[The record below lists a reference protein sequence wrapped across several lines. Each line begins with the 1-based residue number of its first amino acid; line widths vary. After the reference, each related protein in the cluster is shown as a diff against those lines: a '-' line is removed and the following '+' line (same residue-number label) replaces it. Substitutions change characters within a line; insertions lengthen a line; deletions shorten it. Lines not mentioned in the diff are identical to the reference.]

1 MKGSGVPQ
9 RAGAGTGYPRSTR
22 WAWAGAL
29 IGLLAGLVG
38 FAPAGWLA
46 SAVSIATDER
56 LQLQDAR
63 GSLWQGSARWV
74 LGAGTGT
81 RDAAALPGRIAWSVS
96 PSWDGAVLRLD
107 APCCAQAP
115 VELRLE
121 RTWSA
126 PRLRVSDTVSR
137 WPAALLAGLGAP
149 WNTVRPEGDLQV
161 LPQGLSVEWSEGR
174 WRLQGA
180 LQVDALAMSSR
191 LSTLRPIGSYRVA
204 LQGAQGGNPPRLR
217 LETLEGS
224 LQMQGQGEWLATGW
238 RFRGE
243 ASAAPDSEA
252 ALSNLLNILGRRA
265 GPRSIISLG

>member
-1 MKGSGVPQ
+1 MTAPS
-9 RAGAGTGYPRSTR
+9 GAGTSSTRATR
-22 WAWAGAL
+22 WAWAGAVL
-29 IGLLAGLVG
+29 GMVGGLVC

-46 SAVSIATDER
+46 KGVALATGER

-74 LGAGTGT
+74 LGAGAGT
-81 RDAAALPGRIAWSVS
+81 RDLAALPGRIGWSLS
-96 PSWDGAVLRLD
+96 PAWDGALLRLD

-115 VELRLE
+115 VELRLSGLW
-121 RTWSA
+121 TA
-126 PRLRVSDTVSR
+126 PRMQIADTVSR
-137 WPAALLAGLGAP
+137 WPAAVLAGLGAP
-149 WNTVRPEGDLQV
+149 WNTVRPEGDLR
-161 LPQGLSVEWSEGR
+161 LSPQGLSVEWSDGR
-174 WRLQGA
+174 WQPRGT

-217 LETLEGS
+217 LETLDGS
-224 LQMQGQGEWLATGW
+224 LQMQGQGEWLAQGL

-265 GPRSIISLG
+265 GSRSIISLG